1 MSAGINMKANAVATV
16 TERLSSQLGPRGC
29 SVDPATLDAHLV
41 EWRGRYRGR
50 TPILTMPANA
60 QEVATIVRTCA
71 EAGVGV
77 TPQGGNTGLVGG
89 QIPDGEVLLSLKRMN
104 AIRSLDLVADTI
116 TAEAGVI
123 LASIHEAAASAG
135 RMLPLSLASQGSA
148 TVGGLI
154 STNAGGVHVLRY
166 GMMRD
171 LVLGLEVVLPNGDIL
186 SGLNPLR
193 KDNTGYDLKQ
203 LFIGAEGTL
212 GVITAATLKLVPPP
226 AERLVA
232 MLALRS
238 PEDALAV
245 LQHTRGA
252 CDALSAFE
260 LMSWTAIDLVS
271 RQPKPVRNPFPDW
284 KSWFVLLEFQ
294 TTRAAKLRDAVEEMI
309 AQCMQAGFVA
319 DAVLANSGREA
330 EQLWL
335 LRESISE
342 AQRAAGAQVN
352 LDVSVAL
359 SDIPRFLD
367 LAERAALSLL
377 HGVRIVAFGHAGDG
391 NIHYTVIQPQGASSE
406 QFLAVRLQMIETV
419 QSIVARL
426 GGSISAEH
434 GIGVARRDELPL
446 YKSPVALA
454 LMKTIKAALDPQW
467 TMNPRALLQR

>member
-1 MSAGINMKANAVATV
+1 MKSNAVATV
-16 TERLSSQLGPRGC
+16 TERLSAQLGPRGC

-50 TPILTMPANA
+50 TPLLTMPANA
-60 QEVATIVRTCA
+60 QEVVAIVRTCA
-71 EAGVGV
+71 EAGVGI

-116 TAEAGVI
+116 TAEAGVV
-123 LASIHEAAASAG
+123 LASIHDVAATAG

-148 TVGGLI
+148 TIGGLI

-186 SGLNPLR
+186 SSLKPLR

-212 GVITAATLKLVPPP
+212 GVITAATLKLVPHP
-226 AERLVA
+226 AERVVGII
-232 MLALRS
+232 ALRA

-245 LQHTRGA
+245 LQRAKAA

-260 LMSWTAIDLVS
+260 LMNWNAIDLVT
-271 RQPKPVRNPFPDW
+271 RQPRSVRNPFPDW
-284 KSWFVLLEFQ
+284 KSWFALLEFQ
-294 TTRAAKLRDAVEEMI
+294 ATSAGNLRGTVEEMM
-309 AQCMQAGFVA
+309 AECMQAGLVA
-319 DAVLANSGREA
+319 DAVLANSEREA
-330 EQLWL
+330 EQLWF

-352 LDVSVAL
+352 LDISVSL
-359 SDIPRFLD
+359 SDVPRFLVQ
-367 LAERAALSLL
+367 AEEAALSLL
-377 HGVRIVAFGHAGDG
+377 DGVRIVAFGHAGDG
-391 NIHYTVIQPQGASSE
+391 NIHYTVIQPQGDSSE
-406 QFLAVRLQMIETV
+406 QFQALRLRMTETV
-419 QSIVARL
+419 QSVVAQL

-434 GIGVARRDELPL
+434 GIGVARRDELPM

-454 LMKTIKAALDPQW
+454 LMKTIKEALDPQW
-467 TMNPRALLQR
+467 IMNPRALLQR